1 MIELRLKVK
10 ELDFD
15 LLDDIKRIQ
24 NEFAARGYQVSQGDV
39 VMAYSA
45 WSEETYCASWLILS
59 GKPWWV
65 VDALMPYLEPVQPLP
80 VPDSFVAM
88 NGRTEEEHP

>member
-24 NEFAARGYQVSQGDV
+24 KEFTARGYRVSQGDV
-39 VMAYSA
+39 IMAYSA

-59 GKPWWV
+59 ENLGWV
-65 VDALMPYLEPVQPLP
+65 VNALMPYLEPVQP
-80 VPDSFVAM
+80 
-88 NGRTEEEHP
+88 